1 MLEAITWNSYFS
13 TLAIS
18 ITAYYLI
25 IICIYY
31 RKELRSLVSGKARQF
46 NPTGQ
51 QENERQLSRTEP
63 TETDRFEELEI
74 TVAELQGI
82 LGRAGKMTDKNQ
94 LLRQLS
100 QVLSSHPGLRDP
112 AYRVAI
118 GNYLSENIPK
128 LTRHHISESEL
139 EAIWIE

>member
-13 TLAIS
+13 TLAIG

-25 IICIYY
+25 IIGLYY
-31 RKELRSLVSGKARQF
+31 PKDLRSLISGKSFHF

-51 QENERQLSRTEP
+51 QEKERQLSRP
-63 TETDRFEELEI
+63 DPKDTDRFEELEI

-82 LGRAGKMTDKNQ
+82 LGRAGNMTDKK
-94 LLRQLS
+94 LLLKQLS
-100 QVLSSHPGLRDP
+100 EVLSSHPGLRDP

-128 LTRHHISESEL
+128 QTRHNFSESEL
-139 EAIWIE
+139 ETIWNE

>member
-13 TLAIS
+13 TLALG

-25 IICIYY
+25 IIGLYY
-31 RKELRSLVSGKARQF
+31 PKELRSLISGKSLQF
-46 NPTGQ
+46 NPSGQ
-51 QENERQLSRTEP
+51 QEKERHLSKTET

-82 LGRAGKMTDKNQ
+82 LGRAGNMTDKN
-94 LLRQLS
+94 LLLKQLS
-100 QVLSSHPGLRDP
+100 QILSNHPGLRDP

-128 LTRHHISESEL
+128 LTRYNFSESEL
-139 EAIWIE
+139 ETLWTE

>member
-1 MLEAITWNSYFS
+1 MLEAITWNDYFI
-13 TLAIS
+13 TLAIG

-25 IICIYY
+25 LIGLYY
-31 RKELRSLVSGKARQF
+31 PKELRSLISGKSMQF
-46 NPTGQ
+46 KPTGQ
-51 QENERQLSRTEP
+51 QDKERQLSRTDLK
-63 TETDRFEELEI
+63 ETDRFEELEI

-82 LGRAGKMTDKNQ
+82 LGRAGNMIDKNHLLEQ
-94 LLRQLS
+94 LR

-128 LTRHHISESEL
+128 QTRHKISESEL
-139 EAIWIE
+139 ETIWTE

>member
-25 IICIYY
+25 IISIYY
-31 RKELRSLVSGKARQF
+31 PKELRSLISGKAKQF
-46 NPTGQ
+46 NLSGK
-51 QENERQLSRTEP
+51 QEKERHLSRTDP
-63 TETDRFEELEI
+63 SKTDLFEELEI

-82 LGRAGKMTDKNQ
+82 LGRAGTMTDRNLLLLQ
-94 LLRQLS
+94 LKK
-100 QVLSSHPGLRDP
+100 VLSNHPGLRDP

-118 GNYLSENIPK
+118 GNYLTENIPK
-128 LTRHHISESEL
+128 LTRHPISESEL
-139 EAIWIE
+139 EKIWTV